1 VFGNPGTTG
10 TGITGTRTGI
20 TGTTGTTGFSGT
32 TSHAKLQW
40 AQNNTTKST
49 TQTQINICVY

>member
-1 VFGNPGTTG
+1 VFGNPGT

-20 TGTTGTTGFSGT
+20 TGTTGFSGT

-40 AQNNTTKST
+40 AKNNTTKST